1 MRGKAKALALVGG
14 ILLVGIISTSVLTR
28 PRDPLSRM
36 QRLPDGSWLKI
47 VSISYGQTHRYNM
60 PQPNRWQ
67 SFLLKHLPPSWS
79 ANLGL
84 WQGTGG
90 VGISGRPGETN
101 LVVFTV
107 CKQATPTS
115 LRSSPQIDVLDEH
128 GRKLGTAF
136 AGPISG
142 NSDGKHSRQLVCWIL
157 DSDIPHDA
165 SRLVLRFSEVATNSG
180 SRQQVAE
187 FVIPNPAAS
196 DRN

>member
-1 MRGKAKALALVGG
+1 MAIFFAQALAALMVGQSRFMAG
-14 ILLVGIISTSVLTR
+14 DR
-28 PRDPLSRM
+28 WSRM
-36 QRLPDGSWLKI
+36 
-47 VSISYGQTHRYNM
+47 
-60 PQPNRWQ
+60 
-67 SFLLKHLPPSWS
+67 
-79 ANLGL
+79 
-84 WQGTGG
+84 
-90 VGISGRPGETN
+90 SGRPGETN
-101 LVVFTV
+101 LAVFTV

-136 AGPISG
+136 AGPTSG

-165 SRLVLRFSEVATNSG
+165 SRLVLRFSEVTTNSG

-196 DRN
+196 DHN